1 MNLVSN
7 TYQIQGINVAEI
19 CKEFGTPLYVYDA
32 DKIVSQL
39 KTLQNTFADSNV
51 KVKYAAKA
59 LTTLAILTLLKKNG
73 SGIDVVS
80 VNEAHLALR
89 AGFEPDDIMFT
100 SNNVSMDEISQAV
113 DLNIYINLDNLSIL
127 EKFGQKY
134 GSSYPCCL
142 RMNPSIM
149 AGGNLK
155 ISTGHSQSKFGIP
168 VEQIDQVKE
177 LVDRYKIVISGL
189 HIHTGS
195 EIKDIDVFMKMADI
209 LFDLAISLPDVK
221 FLDFGGGFKVPY
233 KENDAVTD
241 INALGVV
248 MNKGFKEFNQKHN
261 RKLEMWI
268 EPGKFIVSEAGY
280 LFTEVNI
287 VKKNPTITFLG
298 VDTGLNHLI
307 RPMMYDSYHEIIN
320 TSNPSG
326 AERIYNVVGNICETD
341 TFGSDRK
348 INEVR
353 EGDLLVMKNAG
364 AYGYSMASNYNS
376 RFRPAEVLILDGKAH
391 LIRKRDTLDDI
402 LRNQVPIEL

>member
-1 MNLVSN
+1 MNLVNN

-134 GSSYPCCL
+134 GRSYPCCL

-177 LVDRYKIVISGL
+177 LVDRYKIVINGL

-209 LFDLAISLPDVK
+209 LFDLAINLPDVK

-233 KENDAVTD
+233 KENDTVTD
-241 INALGVV
+241 INALGVA

-391 LIRKRDTLDDI
+391 LIRKRDTLEDI
-402 LRNQVPIEL
+402 LRNQVTIEL